1 MSFICRKYS
10 EAPRETKLS
19 VSLRFFHSNAL
30 WPLMFSGI
38 SAAFWLLYRLVSLFT
53 YQHECGLKWI

>member
-1 MSFICRKYS
+1 MSLICRKYS

-30 WPLMFSGI
+30 WPLMFSRNKRCSGFFTDWFPCLLI
-38 SAAFWLLYRLVSLFT
+38 SMNVA
-53 YQHECGLKWI
+53 